1 MPKNSKH
8 ITKQL
13 YDEILRRFPEIHHY
27 VTDGDEELPYSMVGY
42 IARWLKDLGPKAI
55 SPNIIKR
62 LQDFTHWCES
72 LPFGQTAEDDIDTIL
87 MVALY
92 EELFDMNHTRAL
104 LPKLMHKEEFVL
116 NADYLKNWV
125 GEDNYNAALKY
136 F

>member
-1 MPKNSKH
+1 
-8 ITKQL
+8 
-13 YDEILRRFPEIHHY
+13 
-27 VTDGDEELPYSMVGY
+27 MVGY